1 MAGQDK
7 TLPID
12 IMIPRDTVIPVDAV
26 SEKEAMQ
33 CWDEAAEEFA
43 GRFKRNEEFFH
54 KRVINPTLLDLLG
67 EVKGKTVLDVACG
80 EGHFSRKL
88 AELAKGDIQITGID
102 ASKTLIDIAQKK
114 NEPFSHC
121 IRFLLG
127 DASRLDQLSSNS
139 FDVVVCNMAL
149 MFIKRF
155 EEVIQESGRVLK
167 PHGRFVLSI
176 LHPCFLTPGSGW
188 ILVDSPGTGK
198 GKRVGWR
205 TDNYYLRLVY
215 HGVMTVCDTKKTYYF
230 CRTLEDYFRA
240 LRKGEFVVE
249 DLREPLPPKELME
262 RHPKFKGEE
271 KRSLI
276 LVMKC
281 KRTG

>member
-1 MAGQDK
+1 M
-7 TLPID
+7 
-12 IMIPRDTVIPVDAV
+12 DTVLSADAV
-26 SEKEAMQ
+26 SQEEAMQ
-33 CWDEAAEEFA
+33 CWDDGAEEFA

-54 KRVINPTLLDLLG
+54 KHVINPTLLNLLG
-67 EVKGKTVLDVACG
+67 DVKDKAVLDVACG

-88 AELAKGDIQITGID
+88 AEQAKGDIQITGID
-102 ASKTLIDIAQKK
+102 ASKKLIDIAQKK
-114 NEPFSHC
+114 NKPFSHC

-155 EEVIQESGRVLK
+155 EETIQEVARVLK
-167 PHGRFVLSI
+167 PQGSFVFSL

-188 ILVDSPGTGK
+188 ILEDSPDKKK
-198 GKRVGWR
+198 GKRIGWK
-205 TDNYYLRLVY
+205 TDNYHLGLVY
-215 HGVMTVCDTKKTYYF
+215 HGVMTVCDTKETYYF

-240 LRKGEFVVE
+240 LRKGGFVVE

-262 RHPKFKGEE
+262 RHPNFKGEE
-271 KRSLI
+271 KRSMILI
-276 LVMKC
+276 MKC
-281 KRTG
+281 KRL

>member
-1 MAGQDK
+1 MGKRTVAAQD
-7 TLPID
+7 T
-12 IMIPRDTVIPVDAV
+12 MIPMDTVLSADAV
-26 SEKEAMQ
+26 SQEEAMQ
-33 CWDEAAEEFA
+33 CWDDGAEEFA

-54 KRVINPTLLDLLG
+54 KHVINPTLLNLLG
-67 EVKGKTVLDVACG
+67 DVKDKAVLDVACG

-88 AELAKGDIQITGID
+88 AEQAKGDIQITGID
-102 ASKTLIDIAQKK
+102 ASKKLIDIAQKK

-155 EEVIQESGRVLK
+155 EETIQEVARVLK
-167 PHGRFVLSI
+167 PQGSFIFSL

-188 ILVDSPGTGK
+188 ILEDSPDKRK
-198 GKRVGWR
+198 GKRIGWK
-205 TDNYYLRLVY
+205 TDNYHLGLVY
-215 HGVMTVCDTKKTYYF
+215 HGVMTVCDTKETYYF

-240 LRKGEFVVE
+240 LRKGGFVVE

-262 RHPKFKGEE
+262 RHPNFRGEE
-271 KRSLI
+271 KRSMILI
-276 LVMKC
+276 MKC
-281 KRTG
+281 KRL

>member
-1 MAGQDK
+1 MAAQD
-7 TLPID
+7 TI
-12 IMIPRDTVIPVDAV
+12 IPMDTVMPAGAV
-26 SEKEAMQ
+26 SQEEAIQ

-54 KRVINPTLLDLLG
+54 KHVINPTLLNLLG
-67 EVKGKTVLDVACG
+67 DVKAKAVLDLACG

-88 AELAKGDIQITGID
+88 AEQAKKDIQITGID
-102 ASKTLIDIAQKK
+102 SSKALIDVAQKK
-114 NEPFSHC
+114 NEPFSDC
-121 IRFLLG
+121 IRFLVG

-149 MFIKRF
+149 MFIKRY
-155 EEVIQESGRVLK
+155 EETIQEVARVLK
-167 PHGRFVLSI
+167 PRGLFVLSI

-188 ILVDSPGTGK
+188 ILEDSPDQKK
-198 GKRVGWR
+198 GKRIGWK

-215 HGVMTVCDTKKTYYF
+215 HGVMAVCDTKETYYF

-240 LRKGEFVVE
+240 LREGGFVVE

-262 RHPKFKGEE
+262 RHLNFKGEE

-276 LVMKC
+276 LILKC
-281 KRTG
+281 KRMG

>member
-1 MAGQDK
+1 MKRTVAAQD
-7 TLPID
+7 TI
-12 IMIPRDTVIPVDAV
+12 IPMDTVISVDAV
-26 SEKEAMQ
+26 SQEEAMQ
-33 CWDEAAEEFA
+33 CWDDGAEEFA

-54 KRVINPTLLDLLG
+54 KHIINPTLLNLLG
-67 EVKGKTVLDVACG
+67 DVKGKAVLDVACG

-88 AELAKGDIQITGID
+88 AEQAKGDIQITGID
-102 ASKTLIDIAQKK
+102 ASKKLIDIAQKK

-149 MFIKRF
+149 MFIKRY
-155 EEVIQESGRVLK
+155 EETIQEVARVLK
-167 PHGRFVLSI
+167 PQGLFVFSL

-188 ILVDSPGTGK
+188 ILDDSPDK
-198 GKRVGWR
+198 KKAKRIGWK

-215 HGVMTVCDTKKTYYF
+215 RGVMAVCDIKETYYF

-240 LRKGEFVVE
+240 LRKCGFVVE
-249 DLREPLPPKELME
+249 DLREPLPPKELIE
-262 RHPKFKGEE
+262 RHPNFRGEE
-271 KRSLI
+271 KRSMILI
-276 LVMKC
+276 MKC
-281 KRTG
+281 KRL